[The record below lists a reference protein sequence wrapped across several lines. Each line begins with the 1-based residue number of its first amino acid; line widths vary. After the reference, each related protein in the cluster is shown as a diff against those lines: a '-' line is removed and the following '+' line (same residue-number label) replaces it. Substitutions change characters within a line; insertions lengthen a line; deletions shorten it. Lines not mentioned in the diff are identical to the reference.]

1 MAVAPEVDTLVFS
14 FPEVHADAV
23 LNVRFHRTLRVP
35 DDETTYGLPPS
46 LGTLALRSTDDPGEA
61 MLPMWQSEATWI
73 SFSAPA
79 DYPFL
84 IKIGV
89 GGLNAIT
96 GEAYTATPNFDA
108 EDYVETAE
116 QPWLDGFR
124 VDDTTVRQFVAM
136 PLGAGYSVAEQLT
149 GSDTG
154 AVAFSVIPLKGD
166 VWEQRPKVAEPAF
179 MICPCPSPDAAMGLG
194 AGGAITQSIATPIEP
209 RENWSDAT
217 PSEASVRIVNSAV
230 WQSITDESPHH
241 QPLTIEDYLG
251 RGYPWF
257 EWYDDSLA
265 RQGQS
270 PFAGVKTVNQV
281 GDAKGEKPLP
291 DNSSFTPPTP
301 IVVGGS

>member
-1 MAVAPEVDTLVFS
+1 MAVATEVDTLVFS
-14 FPEVHADAV
+14 FPEVHADAI

-46 LGTLALRSTDDPGEA
+46 LGALALRGAENPGEV
-61 MLPMWQSEATWI
+61 LVPMWQSEAMWI
-73 SFSAPA
+73 SFSAPMN
-79 DYPFL
+79 YPFL
-84 IKIGV
+84 LKIGV

-96 GEAYTATPNFDA
+96 GEPYTAKPDFDT
-108 EDYVETAE
+108 EDYAETAE

-154 AVAFSVIPLKGD
+154 SVNFSVIPLKGD
-166 VWEQRPKVAEPAF
+166 VWEQRPKAQQMDFKVCACPA
-179 MICPCPSPDAAMGLG
+179 PDAAMGLG
-194 AGGAITQSIATPIEP
+194 AGGTITQSIATPIEP
-209 RENWSDAT
+209 RENWSDAAPT
-217 PSEASVRIVNSAV
+217 EVSVRIVNSSA
-230 WQSITDESPHH
+230 WQSITDEPPHH
-241 QPLTIEDYLG
+241 QPLTIEDYMG

-265 RQGQS
+265 RQGDS
-270 PFAGVKTVNQV
+270 LFAGVQTVKQV
-281 GDAKGEKPLP
+281 GEDNGEDVLP
-291 DNSSFTPPTP
+291 DNTSFTPPTP